1 MAVYDYLTTTGV
13 IVADTADTRNEVIT
27 EYRDIFGED
36 LITDNETPEGLL
48 IDAETTSRQSVARN
62 NAAIA
67 NQINPDIAGGPFLDA
82 IWALTGG
89 QRSQGRRSQ
98 VNVTITGTAS
108 TILPRGTRAR
118 TAENDIFRSS
128 NTVIIPPSG
137 TVENIVFESEE
148 FGPVVA
154 GPDSLIFIVDS
165 VLGWESITNPASAVL
180 GVEVES
186 DVRARNTRRQQI
198 ALNARSLP
206 QAVISRVSAVD
217 GVRSLAFREN
227 TTGATEII
235 DGISLVEH
243 SVWIAVEGGNNNDI
257 ALALLD
263 SKTAGANWNGAQS
276 VTIEEPVSRQD
287 YTILFDRPT
296 TVDILVRV
304 NIRQLESAE
313 SPIQAVRNSILN
325 YASGNQNGEDG
336 FVVGADVSPFE
347 LSSAVNIDNPQF
359 FVSLCE
365 VAVKMENP
373 VYQSTTLTI
382 NLNQLA
388 RIAIDQDI
396 TVVLQ

>member
-1 MAVYDYLTTTGV
+1 M
-13 IVADTADTRNEVIT
+13 
-27 EYRDIFGED
+27 
-36 LITDNETPEGLL
+36 
-48 IDAETTSRQSVARN
+48 
-62 NAAIA
+62 
-67 NQINPDIAGGPFLDA
+67 
-82 IWALTGG
+82 
-89 QRSQGRRSQ
+89 
-98 VNVTITGTAS
+98 
-108 TILPRGTRAR
+108 
-118 TAENDIFRSS
+118 
-128 NTVIIPPSG
+128 
-137 TVENIVFESEE
+137 
-148 FGPVVA
+148 
-154 GPDSLIFIVDS
+154 
-165 VLGWESITNPASAVL
+165 
-180 GVEVES
+180 ES

-227 TTGATEII
+227 TTGATAII

-243 SVWIAVEGGNNNDI
+243 SVWVAVEGGSNNDI